1 MTDNFSRLII
11 ALMAVWMLA
20 LMPLLLL
27 EPVVSRPL
35 GAAIAA
41 YVPLDFGRP

>member
-11 ALMAVWMLA
+11 ALLAVWMLA

-27 EPVVSRPL
+27 EPGATRPL
-35 GAAIAA
+35 GAVVTA
-41 YVPLDFGRP
+41 YMSLDVGRP

>member
-1 MTDNFSRLII
+1 MSDNFSRLII
-11 ALMAVWMLA
+11 ALVAVWMLA

-27 EPVVSRPL
+27 APAGSRPL
-35 GAAIAA
+35 GAVVAA